1 MPLSDTACKNAHK
14 HAKTATGKAFTLFDD
29 KGLHLLVKPLKD
41 GWAKWWRLK
50 YRFDGRGC
58 LMSLGTY
65 PETGLQQARG
75 QRDVIRKQIAGGINP
90 SENRK
95 AVKSSKAESAA
106 NSFEVIANEWGQKK
120 VNNWADKN
128 NRSKRMLERN
138 IFPWL
143 GGKPITDILPKDI
156 LDCLRRVEDR
166 GTIETA
172 HRTLQICGQV
182 FRYAV
187 ATGRADRDITPDLRG
202 ALPPAKGEHFAAIT
216 EPQQVA
222 ELLRAI
228 DGYQGSFVSVCAL
241 KLAPLVFVRPGKLRA
256 AEWQHIDFDAKEWRY
271 LVTKTDVQHIVPLSS
286 QAMSILQEL
295 SPLTGHGQF
304 IFPSERNPRGD
315 RCMSENTLNA
325 ALKRLGYGKDVMTAH
340 GFRATARTILDEVL
354 GFRPDFIEHQLA
366 HAVKDPNGHAYNRT
380 AHLAERKKMLQIW
393 ADCLDALKEGRS
405 INDFK
410 QNGQNNTEG
419 PVSS

>member
-29 KGLHLLVKPLKD
+29 KGLHLLVKPLKN

-50 YRFDGRGC
+50 YRFDGKSC

-65 PETGLQQARG
+65 PEISLQQARG
-75 QRDVIRKQIAGGINP
+75 RRDDIRKLISSGINP
-90 SENRK
+90 IENRQ
-95 AVKSSKAESAA
+95 AIKSSKAESAA
-106 NSFEVIANEWGQKK
+106 NSFEVIANEWGFKK
-120 VNNWADKN
+120 VNDWTDKN

-156 LDCLRRVEDR
+156 LQCLRRIEDR

-187 ATGRADRDITPDLRG
+187 ATGRIERDITPDLRG
-202 ALPPAKGEHFAAIT
+202 ALPPAKGSHFAAIT
-216 EPQQVA
+216 EPKQVA

-228 DGYQGSFVSVCAL
+228 DVYQGSFVSLCAL
-241 KLAPLVFVRPGKLRA
+241 KIAPLVFVRPGELRA
-256 AEWQHIDFDAKEWRY
+256 AQWADVDLDAREWRY
-271 LVTKTDVQHIVPLSS
+271 FVSKTAIQHIVPLST
-286 QAMSILQEL
+286 QAMEILTEL
-295 SPLTGHGQF
+295 HPLTGHGQF
-304 IFPSERNPRGD
+304 IFPSERTPHGD

-340 GFRATARTILDEVL
+340 GFRAMARTILDEVL

-366 HAVKDPNGHAYNRT
+366 HAVRDPNGRAYNRT
-380 AHLAERKKMLQIW
+380 AHLPERHKMMQSW
-393 ADCLDALKEGRS
+393 ADYLDSLKKS
-405 INDFK
+405 TIF
-410 QNGQNNTEG
+410 
-419 PVSS
+419 